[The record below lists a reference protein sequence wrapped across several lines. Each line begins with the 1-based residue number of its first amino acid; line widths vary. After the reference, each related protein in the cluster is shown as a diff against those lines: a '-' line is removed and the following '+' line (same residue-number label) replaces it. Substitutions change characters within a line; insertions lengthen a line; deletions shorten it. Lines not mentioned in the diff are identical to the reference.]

1 LTRLTTTNTT
11 MHNTHL
17 GAQVP
22 SHSSTSFDGIAV
34 VRKNNS
40 RTIPRLKIQTQLVE
54 FTPARDSRPGLRVL
68 DQPIRNRHS
77 VQGHRTST
85 RSPGDHLLTIYL
97 SQEILLELLVNPL
110 LLPTHRRLNGLS
122 GRAHV

>member
-1 LTRLTTTNTT
+1 LHHLTRLSTTNTT
-11 MHNTHL
+11 MNHTHL

-22 SHSSTSFDGIAV
+22 SHSSTSFDSIAV

-40 RTIPRLKIQTQLVE
+40 RTIPRFKIQTQLIE
-54 FTPARDSRPGLRVL
+54 LTPARNGRTRLRVL

-85 RSPGDHLLTIYL
+85 RRPSDHLVASNL
-97 SQEILLELLVNPL
+97 SADILLELLVKPL
-110 LLPTHRRLNGLS
+110 L
-122 GRAHV
+122 